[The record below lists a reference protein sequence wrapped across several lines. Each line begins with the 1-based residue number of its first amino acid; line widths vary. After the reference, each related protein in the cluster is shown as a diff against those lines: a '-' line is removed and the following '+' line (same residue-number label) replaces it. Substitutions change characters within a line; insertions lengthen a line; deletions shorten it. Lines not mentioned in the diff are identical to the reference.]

1 MATATQISTRA
12 LRRIGAIPS
21 GATPPAQD
29 IADATDELNGM
40 IASWEAYG
48 LSGDVLPLDGRFEN
62 AVVDML
68 ALRLCDPFGVT
79 PTPRLEQDAADGWN
93 SIQAAFFAVPK
104 SRFDN
109 ALAYTGHYTDVG
121 YIIGDVTD
129 SISNW
134 QGSTAYSL
142 RQCVVNNANVYECIE
157 AGTSDVSGGPTGT
170 GAEIVDGS
178 AIWCWRRVVGA

>member
-12 LRRIGAIPS
+12 LRRIGVIPS

-40 IASWEAYG
+40 IASWEAQG

-68 ALRLCDPFGVT
+68 ALRLCDFFGVP
-79 PTPRLEQDAADGWN
+79 PTSRLEQDAADGWQ
-93 SIQAAFFAVPK
+93 SMQAAFFAVPK
-104 SRFDN
+104 SRFEN
-109 ALAYTGHYTDVG
+109 ALAYTGQYSDVG
-121 YIIGDVTD
+121 FILGEVTD
-129 SISNW
+129 SISSW

-142 RQCVVNNANVYECIE
+142 RQYVVNDANVYECIE
-157 AGTSDVSGGPTGT
+157 AGTSDASGGPTGT
-170 GAEIVDGS
+170 ASEIVDGT
-178 AIWCWRRVVGA
+178 AQWCWRRVAGA